1 MPCSAGRSAWLLLF
15 RMFPRAG
22 GFLPND
28 CDFDWLAFLNSLF
41 DPALL
46 SRTSSNHVMICPD
59 ELF

>member
-1 MPCSAGRSAWLLLF
+1 
-15 RMFPRAG
+15 MFPGAG
-22 GFLPND
+22 EHLPND

-46 SRTSSNHVMICPD
+46 SRTSSNHVMIGPD

>member
-1 MPCSAGRSAWLLLF
+1 MPCSADRSAWLLLF
-15 RMFPRAG
+15 RMFPVAG
-22 GFLPND
+22 GFLAND